1 MCELAKKGFAMDV
14 KPLLQFLLTGSFKLL
29 IEVVEGTTDEEWKVR
44 PFPGA
49 NLVGFT
55 IWHCARTID
64 WAVNRVL
71 RGSPELADLAEWRDL
86 NVAGGRVRR
95 RGIQGCRGQSCAGCA
110 SNKSARVRQ
119 RRSHGCTLVA
129 RRRVARGIVRR
140 NRPQDESR
148 GEGRVHDSAGM
159 GRAQDLDGIPKWQF
173 LARPCVSHIR
183 VHYGEV
189 RSQLE
194 AVRAAAQ
201 A

>member
-1 MCELAKKGFAMDV
+1 MDV

-29 IEVVEGTTDEEWKVR
+29 TEVLEGTTDEEWKVR
-44 PFPGA
+44 PFSGA

-86 NVAGGRVRR
+86 NVAGAVFG
-95 RGIQGCRGQSCAGCA
+95 AGA
-110 SNKSARVRQ
+110 SREA
-119 RRSHGCTLVA
+119 A
-129 RRRVARGIVRR
+129 DRVALEVPRT
-140 NRPQDESR
+140 
-148 GEGRVHDSAGM
+148 RVLGYVNALREDALSWLATVPPEELSAATDLKASHAKKAEYM
-159 GRAQDLDGIPKWQF
+159 AAPVWAELEDLDGIPKWQF
-173 LARPCVSHIR
+173 LARPCASHIR

-194 AVRAAAQ
+194 AVRAAASS
-201 A
+201 